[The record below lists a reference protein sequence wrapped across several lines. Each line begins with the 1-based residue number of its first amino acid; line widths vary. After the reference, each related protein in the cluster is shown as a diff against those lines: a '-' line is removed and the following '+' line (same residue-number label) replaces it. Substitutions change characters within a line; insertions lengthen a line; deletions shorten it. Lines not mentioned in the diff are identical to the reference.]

1 MSTTKTEKTTS
12 SFDGLKW
19 SATILLLVVIVV
31 GNYIYGES
39 LHIVVRVAVLL
50 VLAVIALF
58 IAALTQKGKTFVGF
72 AKVAAI
78 SMIAFIWIPGFW
90 PLAIST
96 LTGMTVFSTITP
108 FSIALFFLVN
118 TSMTVWLTDIYFQAS
133 KIQKEALP
141 WSTSTAVASG
151 SSSLTLLSALNMT
164 FF

>member
-72 AKVAAI
+72 AKESRLEVRKVV
-78 SMIAFIWIPGFW
+78 W
-90 PLAIST
+90 PTRQETLQTTLIILA
-96 LTGMTVFSTITP
+96 VSTIVGLLLWGLDGVFVRIVSFITT
-108 FSIALFFLVN
+108 SI
-118 TSMTVWLTDIYFQAS
+118 
-133 KIQKEALP
+133 
-141 WSTSTAVASG
+141 
-151 SSSLTLLSALNMT
+151 
-164 FF
+164 

>member
-72 AKVAAI
+72 AKDSRLEVRKVV
-78 SMIAFIWIPGFW
+78 W
-90 PLAIST
+90 PTRQETVQTT
-96 LTGMTVFSTITP
+96 LIVLVVSTISGLILWGLDGIFVRVVSFITT
-108 FSIALFFLVN
+108 SI
-118 TSMTVWLTDIYFQAS
+118 
-133 KIQKEALP
+133 
-141 WSTSTAVASG
+141 
-151 SSSLTLLSALNMT
+151 
-164 FF
+164 